1 MLLQSCSRVCTRK
14 RWHMNR
20 GKGRRWLVWV
30 GQAILAAVLV
40 GLVGRSVFL
49 NWTELS
55 ALDVTYRLSPMWIIL
70 AALMVWGSYGIL
82 IEAWRRV
89 LLGWNQTLGYGP
101 AMRIWCLS
109 NLGRYLPGK
118 VWSVAALAVLAQR
131 TGVAGWAA
139 AGSALVM
146 QVISIGTGLLVVGLG
161 APGAASPLVLVAAF
175 CLSGCA
181 FVGLVWKPMA
191 ERLVH
196 VIRPGTEFRALPLST
211 ALLGTVITL
220 MSWIAYGLAFW
231 LLARGLFETADLSL
245 IQATGVFAAGYI
257 VGLLALFAPG
267 GVGVRELVYVALLA
281 PIVGSGGALA
291 LSIAARLLLTATEA
305 CAALV
310 ALFVDRRKEITVDT
324 TT

>member
-1 MLLQSCSRVCTRK
+1 
-14 RWHMNR
+14 
-20 GKGRRWLVWV
+20 
-30 GQAILAAVLV
+30 
-40 GLVGRSVFL
+40 
-49 NWTELS
+49 
-55 ALDVTYRLSPMWIIL
+55 
-70 AALMVWGSYGIL
+70 
-82 IEAWRRV
+82 
-89 LLGWNQTLGYGP
+89 
-101 AMRIWCLS
+101 
-109 NLGRYLPGK
+109 
-118 VWSVAALAVLAQR
+118 
-131 TGVAGWAA
+131 
-139 AGSALVM
+139 
-146 QVISIGTGLLVVGLG
+146 
-161 APGAASPLVLVAAF
+161 
-175 CLSGCA
+175 
-181 FVGLVWKPMA
+181 
-191 ERLVH
+191 
-196 VIRPGTEFRALPLST
+196 
-211 ALLGTVITL
+211 